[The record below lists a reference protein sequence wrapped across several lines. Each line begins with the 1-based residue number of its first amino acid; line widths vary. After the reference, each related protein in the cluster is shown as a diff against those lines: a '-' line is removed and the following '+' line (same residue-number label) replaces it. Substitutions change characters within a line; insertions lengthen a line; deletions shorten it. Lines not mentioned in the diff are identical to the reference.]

1 MKERNFKETKK
12 ELEKLK
18 EDNYRNYIKAILSI
32 ELNINKDE
40 ILENLYDEYMNN
52 DEFYLLN
59 DEFYIQYKME
69 LELNNKVE
77 KNQKSKD
84 IER

>member
-18 EDNYRNYIKAILSI
+18 EDNYRKYIKAILSI

-69 LELNNKVE
+69 LDLNNKVE
-77 KNQKSKD
+77 KNEKSKY